1 MVDRPDRTCDL
12 CGQVFN
18 FPANLRA
25 HKLRK
30 RPCHLVVPAAAAEHT
45 CEHCGRGFTK
55 RSGLL
60 RHIRESC
67 KMVKPD
73 EKTEQRID
81 RISQKQLLAQV
92 VNLTARVEQLTAA
105 CAVTPPSIVN
115 NIQNTQT
122 IAPTITNN
130 ITIQNTVTI
139 TPWDAP
145 GGCITFGAA
154 DLLAVIEESDKFDE
168 YIRMY
173 DHERT
178 DPERAPAYIA
188 DLFVDLTRRVH
199 ANPQAQNIYLSPN
212 RADQVFVRAMSGQ
225 WDVAPLTEA
234 IKLLLDGVSS
244 KIHVIILSQTECGKL
259 PIDVQNA
266 VSLAQMVYVN
276 ESDECAKLAKE
287 ALVAHLINCRTKLGV
302 ITRRPV

>member
-1 MVDRPDRTCDL
+1 MVR
-12 CGQVFN
+12 
-18 FPANLRA
+18 
-25 HKLRK
+25 
-30 RPCHLVVPAAAAEHT
+30 
-45 CEHCGRGFTK
+45 
-55 RSGLL
+55 
-60 RHIRESC
+60 
-67 KMVKPD
+67 PD

-81 RISQKQLLAQV
+81 RVSQKQLLAQV
-92 VNLTARVEQLTAA
+92 INLTARVEQLTAV
-105 CAVTPPSIVN
+105 CAAAPPVMNAALPATPARPTIVN
-115 NIQNTQT
+115 IQNNTQT

-154 DLLAVIEESDKFDE
+154 DILAVIEESDKFDE

-188 DLFVDLTRRVH
+188 DLFVDLARRVH
-199 ANPQAQNIYLSPN
+199 TNPQSRNIYLSPN
-212 RADQVFVRAMSGQ
+212 RADQVFVRATSGQ
-225 WDVAPLTEA
+225 WDVAPLAEA
-234 IKLLLDGVSS
+234 LKLLLDGVSN
-244 KIHVIILSQTECGKL
+244 KIHVIILSQSECGKL

-276 ESDECAKLAKE
+276 ELDECVKLAKE

-302 ITRRPV
+302 ITRRPA